1 MEDEKNA
8 RESAIKNGL
17 DMLYLAN
24 CALLDLAPQ
33 KEIMAAMDLVAVYAV
48 AKSQT
53 MAAVTYYGLENW
65 LNSPDSEGL
74 EIDTDLLK
82 KWQQTRDMAIRK
94 NAMLDITREQLF
106 AYMDENKIWYMPLK
120 GSLLKDMYPK
130 LGMRQMADNDILIDA
145 AYRKQVYD
153 YMVSLG
159 YEGNYHEFGA
169 HDEFLKKPFY
179 NFEIHNALFS
189 DASDPVWVAYYRN
202 IKEKLL
208 KSGNKEY
215 EFHFRDE
222 DFYIY
227 MTVHAHNHHTHS
239 GNGVRH
245 LMDVQVFL
253 EQTPAMDWDYIRGEL
268 TSLGVA
274 DYEKT
279 VRSLTGKIFD
289 KKCMKPAELETAFST
304 EELEL
309 LEFGI
314 CVGTY
319 GNREVWTQNNLHRSL
334 KGESVTVLGKI
345 KYLWSR
351 LTYLEGL
358 YSYYPRLANYK
369 ILRPFLYVGRI
380 FIGITQYGNRL
391 WPEIKALLK
400 IKR

>member
-1 MEDEKNA
+1 MEEEKNT
-8 RESAIKNGL
+8 RESAMKNGL

-48 AKSQT
+48 AKNQT

-65 LNSPDSEGL
+65 LNSPDSEGF
-74 EIDTDLLK
+74 EIDADLLK

-145 AYRKQVYD
+145 AYRKQVYH

-159 YEGNYHEFGA
+159 YEGSYHEFGA

-189 DASDPVWVAYYRN
+189 NIANPVWVAYYRN
-202 IKEKLL
+202 IKNKLV
-208 KSGNKEY
+208 KDGNKEY

-227 MTVHAHNHHTHS
+227 ITVHAHNHHTHS

-268 TSLGVA
+268 TALGVA

-279 VRSLTGKIFD
+279 VRSLAGKIFD

-304 EELEL
+304 EEMEL
-309 LEFGI
+309 LEFSV

-334 KGESVTVLGKI
+334 EGESVTIFGKI
-345 KYLWSR
+345 KYLWKR
-351 LTYLEGL
+351 LVYLEGL
-358 YSYYPRLANYK
+358 YSYYPKLADYK

-391 WPEIKALLK
+391 WPELKTLLK